1 MQLRDVMRVR
11 PPGLIQDYTS
21 LPVDCLQYHL
31 VKS

>member
-11 PPGLIQDYTS
+11 PPGLSQDYTS